1 MESKA
6 LRITCL
12 PLLPTPRY
20 PPPSFLKL
28 SLPFLN
34 SIPLRIKSLR
44 AAALNRCKTTQEQD
58 LYEGIASEF
67 FDDDDDGDG
76 LPPEFYDD
84 EWQAKQREK
93 TKELHRLRELE
104 DEEEE
109 KKVDEY
115 REIGLRLKDYP
126 IEDLCKARKLVS
138 SFIRSAEEVE
148 EKIEEAAEK
157 GELTEL
163 VLMVIWNRLDL
174 AKRDDEKDAVRSL
187 DLLYRRV
194 EMEILKREATPAMRL
209 LNDLLNMYDG
219 FDDEGWLKKCKKVM
233 VETFPREDPFSILV
247 PAGFDMEKLEGPV
260 RPNLEADDDVLLR
273 VDFVRE
279 VDALLQEV
287 RGEEIEAVNAQ
298 GLDAESVAFRL
309 KKQEKQRAI
318 NQVEAILDVA
328 INLKW

>member
-6 LRITCL
+6 LRITCLL

-20 PPPSFLKL
+20 PPPSLKL
-28 SLPFLN
+28 SLSFFN
-34 SIPLRIKSLR
+34 SIPLRIKSLPV
-44 AAALNRCKTTQEQD
+44 AAPKRCKTTQEQD
-58 LYEGIASEF
+58 LYDGIPPEF
-67 FDDDDDGDG
+67 FDDDDGDG

-93 TKELHRLRELE
+93 TKEFHRLRQQE

-115 REIGLRLKDYP
+115 REIAMRLKDYP
-126 IEDLCKARKLVS
+126 IEELCKARKLVS

-219 FDDEGWLKKCKKVM
+219 FDDEGWLKKCKKTM

-247 PAGFDMEKLEGPV
+247 PAGFDMEKHEGPV
-260 RPNLEADDDVLLR
+260 RPNLEADDVLLR

-298 GLDAESVAFRL
+298 WLDAESVAVRL